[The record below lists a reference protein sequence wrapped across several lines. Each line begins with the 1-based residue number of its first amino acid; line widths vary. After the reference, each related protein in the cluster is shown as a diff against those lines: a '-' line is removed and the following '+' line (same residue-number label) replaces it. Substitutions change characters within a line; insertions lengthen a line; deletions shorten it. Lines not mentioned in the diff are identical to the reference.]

1 MANEK
6 AVILTKEGL
15 LKYETELE
23 FLKNEKR
30 LEIAQKIK
38 EARAFGDLSENAE
51 YDAAKKEQA
60 ELEERINKIENMLK
74 NTELLE
80 EDEISTDTISI
91 GSKVKI
97 HDFEFNEDVEYQI
110 VGSSEADPFG
120 GKISNESPVGA
131 GLLGHKK
138 GDKIA
143 VTMPDGNTLKFKV
156 LAINK

>member
-23 FLKNEKR
+23 FLKNERR
-30 LEIAQKIK
+30 LEVAQKIK

-60 ELEERINKIENMLK
+60 ELEERIAKIETMLK

-80 EDEISTDTISI
+80 EDEISTDRISI

-97 HDFEFNEDVEYQI
+97 HDIEFNEEVEYQI
-110 VGSSEADPFG
+110 VGSSEADPFNY
-120 GKISNESPVGA
+120 KISNESPIGA
-131 GLLGHKK
+131 GLIGHKK
-138 GDKIA
+138 GEKVSIETPGGMVAFKI
-143 VTMPDGNTLKFKV
+143 LE
-156 LAINK
+156 IHR